1 MSNIN
6 LEELNLKAKQ
16 RYAFTKELNKKL
28 ENGYIL
34 SEDDHME
41 LANISKEFYI
51 ELKTLAEKYSDPIT
65 KFYVD
70 KLPVR
75 YRQFGGNDDL
85 KEKYN
90 YLLLKTIVEKKKK
103 TNHVSDLNKLI
114 VKNLKN
120 KLLTDM

>member
-1 MSNIN
+1 MSKIN

-16 RYAFTKELNKKL
+16 RYAFTKQLNNKL
-28 ENGYIL
+28 ANGYVL

-41 LANISKEFYI
+41 LANINKETYLEFK
-51 ELKTLAEKYSDPIT
+51 ELSEKYPELLT

-75 YRQFGGNDDL
+75 YKQFGGNNDL

-90 YLLLKTIVEKKKK
+90 YLLLKTIAEKQKNKK
-103 TNHVSDLNKLI
+103 HVSDLNKLV
-114 VKNLKN
+114 VKNIKN